1 MLKCPNWTRFPN
13 WIDNLQQLKVIWQTA
28 RKGYL
33 EPRQNIWWTN
43 LNCDPNR
50 VKYCKMLSLRPL
62 GPWHLFSTPPSGPPP
77 HLVAGA
83 PGKDWPWVTQ
93 APFTFWIPLL
103 RNCNGVPLKHIKT
116 QQTHQHKQHKQH
128 KVVAIRH
135 LLSGALET
143 SLQRSKQR
151 ASQSSLP
158 PVAAGGTIW
167 KLSPCRQEHQAP
179 MRDPPVCCQQHL
191 GPRTVAKQSFKEA
204 EWQTFGHK
212 QGFRKCV
219 NWN

>member
-1 MLKCPNWTRFPN
+1 
-13 WIDNLQQLKVIWQTA
+13 
-28 RKGYL
+28 
-33 EPRQNIWWTN
+33 
-43 LNCDPNR
+43 
-50 VKYCKMLSLRPL
+50 MLSLRPL
-62 GPWHLFSTPPSGPPP
+62 DPWHLFSTLPSGPPP

-83 PGKDWPWVTQ
+83 PGKDWPWVTLAQ
-93 APFTFWIPLL
+93 AP
-103 RNCNGVPLKHIKT
+103 CNGVPLKLKT
-116 QQTHQHKQHKQH
+116 QQTHQHKQH

-135 LLSGALET
+135 LLLGALET

-212 QGFRKCV
+212 QGWRKCV